1 MENYIYQTN
10 NIYDANKCDIIV
22 TFIQEIDLKI
32 PSKTLLYMPDWLV
45 TFQKEVA
52 GDIVLNHDTGEVI
65 REYRKRYGMSQEELG
80 ELMELRRESI
90 SRIENGSVTPTFDF
104 VKKFINVLALIEAI
118 RVERAQ
124 HKEIDVYF
132 LENLAK
138 ELGFTREM
146 PMRLMKVAVESYDK
160 KLIKIQKSLKEK
172 KL

>member
-1 MENYIYQTN
+1 
-10 NIYDANKCDIIV
+10 
-22 TFIQEIDLKI
+22 LKI
-32 PSKTLLYMPDWLV
+32 PSKPLLYIPDWLV
-45 TFQKEVA
+45 TFQKEAA
-52 GDIVLNHDTGEVI
+52 GEMLLNQDTGEVI

-80 ELMELRRESI
+80 ELMGLRRESI
-90 SRIENGSVTPTFDF
+90 SRIENGSVTPTLDF
-104 VKKFINVLALIEAI
+104 IKKFINTAALIEAI